1 MTPPLILNGSARRD
15 GDTARAVAAFVPAF
29 PGAITA
35 MLCQTRIAPYVYAPA
50 RLDDDFVPLVDAML
64 ATDDI
69 VFATP
74 VYWYAMGW
82 PMKVFFDRL
91 TDLLRDAG
99 LRKRGR
105 ALAGRRGWLIAVGTD
120 PALPP
125 GFEEPFKRTCR
136 YFGMNWGTSVYLN
149 SRGEN
154 WMTAAHPDLDRMAR
168 VMRIQRG
175 GA

>member
-15 GDTARAVAAFVPAF
+15 GDTARAIATFVPAF
-29 PGAITA
+29 PGAVTA

-50 RLDDDFVPLVDAML
+50 RLDDDLVPLVDAML

-91 TDLLRDAG
+91 TDLLRDDG
-99 LRKRGR
+99 LRRKGR

-120 PALPP
+120 PELPP
-125 GFEEPFKRTCR
+125 GFEEPFRRTCR
-136 YFGMNWGTSVYLN
+136 YFGMNWESSVYLI
-149 SRGEN
+149 SRGDV
-154 WMTAAHPDLDRMAR
+154 WVDQATKPIAQFAARLRAA
-168 VMRIQRG
+168 RG
-175 GA
+175 GG